1 MSRFIA
7 RVAFGILSFSGMTA
21 GFQASPADKKPGA
34 MQMSE
39 KEFVTMMLQH
49 HQDGIEMARIAE
61 QKATTADVKSLAKKI
76 REGHP
81 REAQEMKPFAEGTAA
96 TPQGTSGQQHQAHA
110 AEHQAHMQE
119 SKNAIERVRKA
130 SGKAVDQAFLD
141 EMAKHHQMAIQMT
154 QQTKFET
161 ARLKQMADKMVAN
174 QTKEI
179 DERKRTRQRVS

>member
-1 MSRFIA
+1 MYRFIGLI
-7 RVAFGILSFSGMTA
+7 VAGILNVTGVA
-21 GFQASPADKKPGA
+21 VGFQTGSADKKPSA

-39 KEFVTMMLQH
+39 KEFVSMMLQH

-61 QKATTADVKSLAKKI
+61 EKATTADVKALAKRI
-76 REGHP
+76 REGQA

-110 AEHQAHMQE
+110 AEHQAHMRE

-154 QQTKFET
+154 QQTKFDT

-179 DERKRTRQRVS
+179 DELKRTRQRVS

>member
-1 MSRFIA
+1 
-7 RVAFGILSFSGMTA
+7 MTA

-76 REGHP
+76 REGQA

-130 SGKAVDQAFLD
+130 SGKAHPARALGTFSRVDGKSPMLD
-141 EMAKHHQMAIQMT
+141 RSQPRRREFPKDSACLAMVL
-154 QQTKFET
+154 
-161 ARLKQMADKMVAN
+161 RLPHREAGQCSAPPC
-174 QTKEI
+174 
-179 DERKRTRQRVS
+179 

>member
-34 MQMSE
+34 MQMSG

-61 QKATTADVKSLAKKI
+61 QKATTADVKSLANKI
-76 REGHP
+76 REGQA

-110 AEHQAHMQE
+110 AEHQAHMQVE
-119 SKNAIERVRKA
+119 ERHRA
-130 SGKAVDQAFLD
+130 GTEGL
-141 EMAKHHQMAIQMT
+141 
-154 QQTKFET
+154 
-161 ARLKQMADKMVAN
+161 R
-174 QTKEI
+174 
-179 DERKRTRQRVS
+179 